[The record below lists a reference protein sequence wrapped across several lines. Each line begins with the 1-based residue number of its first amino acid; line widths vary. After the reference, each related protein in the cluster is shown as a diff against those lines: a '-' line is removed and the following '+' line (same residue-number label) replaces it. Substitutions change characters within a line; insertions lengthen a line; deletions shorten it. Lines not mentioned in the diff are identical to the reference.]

1 MRVLWVD
8 LISEL
13 GGAQYSLLEV
23 CGGLAA
29 CGVEVVAAVPQGPLF
44 ERLSAKG
51 IPIFPVSP
59 VRASRRGWGLF
70 STAAKL
76 MRAPSTVCQIIRAVK
91 PDIIHANSLPAF
103 LASRKTFSH
112 IPLVWHVRDLRLPVV
127 IARDAAKKA
136 SRIIA
141 ASEAIDEYLVEILSP
156 SILGRIRVVRNGID
170 PASAASVSRAAARQ
184 RFGLPAEAPVVGMV
198 AHLIP
203 WKRHDAFVMAAAEIR
218 RQRPDVHFALVG
230 RNLFNEHARWAGQ
243 LEKMVDQAGLA
254 DVFHWITA
262 SDDAAQILPAFDVLL
277 HPALGEPFG
286 RVLCEAMAASVPVI
300 AAESGGPC
308 TIIEQGVSGILV
320 RGGEPISMAEETL
333 GLLADPARAAALA
346 AAGRTRVLSQFTVAK
361 VCEQLA
367 KEYRALIAATS
378 TGHDDE

>member
-44 ERLSAKG
+44 DRLSAKG
-51 IPIFPVSP
+51 IPVFPVSP

-91 PDIIHANSLPAF
+91 PDIVHANSLPAF

-156 SILGRIRVVRNGID
+156 RILGRIRVVRNGID
-170 PASAASVSRAAARQ
+170 PACAAAVSRAAARQ

-203 WKRHDAFVMAAAEIR
+203 WKRHDAFIMAAAEIR
-218 RQRPDVHFALVG
+218 RRRPDVHFALVG
-230 RNLFNEHARWAGQ
+230 RNLFNEHARWASQ

-254 DVFHWITA
+254 DAFHWFTA
-262 SDDAAQILPAFDVLL
+262 CDDAAQILPAFDVLL

-320 RGGEPISMAEETL
+320 GGGEPFRMAEEAL
-333 GLLADPARAAALA
+333 GLLAEPARAAALA

-361 VCEQLA
+361 VCEHLA

>member
-8 LISEL
+8 LVSEL

-320 RGGEPISMAEETL
+320 RGGEPIGMAEETL

>member
-8 LISEL
+8 LVSEL

-170 PASAASVSRAAARQ
+170 PASAASVSRAAVRQ

-320 RGGEPISMAEETL
+320 RGGEPIGMAEETL

>member
-170 PASAASVSRAAARQ
+170 PASAASVSRAAVRQ

-320 RGGEPISMAEETL
+320 RGGEPIGMAEETL

>member
-1 MRVLWVD
+1 
-8 LISEL
+8 
-13 GGAQYSLLEV
+13 
-23 CGGLAA
+23 
-29 CGVEVVAAVPQGPLF
+29 
-44 ERLSAKG
+44 
-51 IPIFPVSP
+51 
-59 VRASRRGWGLF
+59 
-70 STAAKL
+70 

-320 RGGEPISMAEETL
+320 RGGEPIGMAEETL

>member
-112 IPLVWHVRDLRLPVV
+112 ILLVWHVRDLRLPVV

-320 RGGEPISMAEETL
+320 RGGEPIGMAEETL